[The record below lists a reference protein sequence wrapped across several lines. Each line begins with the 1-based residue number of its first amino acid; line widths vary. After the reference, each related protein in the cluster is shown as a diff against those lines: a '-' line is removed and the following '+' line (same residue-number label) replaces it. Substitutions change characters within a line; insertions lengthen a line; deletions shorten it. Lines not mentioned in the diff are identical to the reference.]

1 MVRLDFTL
9 VGGWRALLDLV
20 CRVICCA
27 CARFVCFVTV
37 AVFVHGLTCVGLFW
51 LGLRGSL
58 LLFVFLVRF
67 RCFAVW
73 VMDYNLLCFCG
84 FV

>member
-1 MVRLDFTL
+1 M
-9 VGGWRALLDLV
+9 
-20 CRVICCA
+20 
-27 CARFVCFVTV
+27 CFVAV

-58 LLFVFLVRF
+58 LLLVFLVRL

-73 VMDYNLLCFCG
+73 VMGYNLLCFCV